1 MPIQISRVRN
11 QTRSATP
18 HCTQCRPRKGGTG
31 IPVAGLPT
39 EPYPSRRSGLDYL
52 GSNSCTLFI
61 NYLDI
66 NNIDKTQNYVKIAFF
81 FSFFSFSCFMFTCLQ
96 TVPYRYLIVI
106 LVKVASCSC
115 VHSFADACS
124 FVSREMEYQIWNG
137 NVPIWNGTLIR
148 AREEQ
153 SSDFLWRCAWNS

>member
-1 MPIQISRVRN
+1 MRISSPCERG
-11 QTRSATP
+11 A
-18 HCTQCRPRKGGTG
+18 
-31 IPVAGLPT
+31 T

-66 NNIDKTQNYVKIAFF
+66 NNIDKPQNYIKIAFEKNF
-81 FSFFSFSCFMFTCLQ
+81 FLSFFIFTCSE

-115 VHSFADACS
+115 VHSFVAS
-124 FVSREMEYQIWNG
+124 GPVR
-137 NVPIWNGTLIR
+137 R
-148 AREEQ
+148 
-153 SSDFLWRCAWNS
+153 SSHLLG